1 MVDTLCFPTLD
12 RDVVERQQRAVTGL
26 FQLPTQTPTS
36 RPSRCRMNTAQV
48 TAKQIA

>member
-1 MVDTLCFPTLD
+1 MVDSSASELTVCFEVSSV
-12 RDVVERQQRAVTGL
+12 RYSL
-26 FQLPTQTPTS
+26 FQLPTHTPTS